1 MHEFEF
7 ISCCLLIFCP
17 DLCFA
22 RTRSANPNF
31 LKCEGAPSALSY
43 QGSRPSGPISK
54 AHRDA
59 RMARVDVFAD
69 ISTKR
74 LVVILAGIRVLAKQR
89 LTTGKY
95 SG

>member
-1 MHEFEF
+1 
-7 ISCCLLIFCP
+7 
-17 DLCFA
+17 
-22 RTRSANPNF
+22 
-31 LKCEGAPSALSY
+31 
-43 QGSRPSGPISK
+43 
-54 AHRDA
+54 
-59 RMARVDVFAD
+59 MARVDVFAD